1 MSAHTPGP
9 WRKETTEN
17 ASGEPME
24 VWEVHAES
32 GGVVCGDF
40 SIEADADLVAGAPD
54 LETDWRRIVRECAGL
69 QISLEGARH
78 RAHEGD
84 RAIVKLTELV
94 AERDREIVVDDQLLA
109 ERNRLLDLF
118 ECKAHGKGC
127 VPHAIEEVERLRAE
141 EREYHE
147 HRAEWAESEE
157 VKDGEI
163 EVLHAELGELKSQ
176 VCDTC
181 RYQLVPEG
189 WPETGCQEIAASRDW
204 PVPCAVVGNRCG
216 TWKERP

>member
-1 MSAHTPGP
+1 MSHHTPGP
-9 WRKETTEN
+9 WRKATTEN

-54 LETDWRRIVRECAGL
+54 LETDWRRVVRERAGL
-69 QISLEGARH
+69 QISLEGARV

-84 RAIVKLTELV
+84 RAIVKLSEVVAEKDRELV
-94 AERDREIVVDDQLLA
+94 KLWQTYGDDRD
-109 ERNRLLDLF
+109 
-118 ECKAHGKGC
+118 
-127 VPHAIEEVERLRAE
+127 
-141 EREYHE
+141 
-147 HRAEWAESEE
+147 EWVESETL
-157 VKDGEI
+157 KDGEI
-163 EVLHAELGELKSQ
+163 EVLHAELGELRAQ
-176 VCDTC
+176 TCDTC
-181 RYQLVPEG
+181 WYQLTPKG
-189 WPETGCQEIAASRDW
+189 WPETACHEIAGSRDW

>member
-9 WRKETTEN
+9 WRKATTEN

-54 LETDWRRIVRECAGL
+54 LETDWRRLVRERAGL
-69 QISLEGARH
+69 QISLEGARV

-84 RAIVKLTELV
+84 RAIVKLSEVV
-94 AERDREIVVDDQLLA
+94 AEKDVALMYRSNEYA
-109 ERNRLLDLF
+109 E
-118 ECKAHGKGC
+118 
-127 VPHAIEEVERLRAE
+127 HA
-141 EREYHE
+141 
-147 HRAEWAESEE
+147 AEWAHSEE

-163 EVLHAELGELKSQ
+163 EMLRADLGEINAQ

-181 RYQLVPEG
+181 RYQMTPEG
-189 WPETGCQEIAASRDW
+189 WPETACNEIAGSREA